1 MHANA
6 ESFPALYFLVWEME
20 IFKYLNHMISSAN
33 SNLSDYI
40 HIIHILLF
48 RKENAQGNG
57 KKNINKEKRNQA
69 E

>member
-1 MHANA
+1 
-6 ESFPALYFLVWEME
+6 ME
-20 IFKYLNHMISSAN
+20 IFKYLNQMISSAN

-57 KKNINKEKRNQA
+57 KKNIDKEKRNQA